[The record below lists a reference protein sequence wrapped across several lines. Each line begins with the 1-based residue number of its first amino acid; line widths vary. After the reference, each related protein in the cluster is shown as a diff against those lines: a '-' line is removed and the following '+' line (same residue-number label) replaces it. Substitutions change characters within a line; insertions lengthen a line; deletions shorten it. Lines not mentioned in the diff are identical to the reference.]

1 MAGRS
6 EYFTIVEDLSVNR
19 LLKRLKRGMRLKSR
33 VVLVLER
40 NHYVLRVQGRNLV
53 MQSNYR
59 FNRLEE
65 VWVQVEQVKPKLLL
79 RLLKIKSNS
88 AKTKRM
94 NLKI

>member
-19 LLKRLKRGMRLKSR
+19 LLKRLKRGMKLKSR

-79 RLLKIKSNS
+79 RLLKIKSKS
-88 AKTKRM
+88 AKKNRM
-94 NLKI
+94 NFKV